1 MIYFLFVKNLEEKI
15 QRCLQMLVG
24 DKRLGKL
31 CEWCMLNKTAL
42 VMCADLKGHRNKC

>member
-1 MIYFLFVKNLEEKI
+1 MYDHLQFFFEPFTRVKIINVISSLSVKNLEEKI

-31 CEWCMLNKTAL
+31 
-42 VMCADLKGHRNKC
+42 